1 MSAHPITRQG
11 CFALRFERGS
21 RHDQHLAGRF
31 LGWQGG
37 YFTPCDDYRQAATYK
52 ESCVAREVA
61 IRAEL
66 AYPGARFAV
75 VPAIQ

>member
-11 CFALRFERGS
+11 GFALRFERGS
-21 RHDQHLAGRF
+21 RHDQRLAGRF

-37 YFTPCDDYRQAATYK
+37 YFTPCEDSRQATTYK

-75 VPAIQ
+75 VPSVQ